1 MSRASTIS
9 PVTPPTIPGLPL
21 ASWPADAPT
30 RRGLTIAAQALGQLA
45 ALVRWAHEQTTADGQ
60 RGPVLA
66 TWAALLG
73 VSRATLATWRARD
86 PELGALPLA
95 QRGDAGRWR
104 RTGTG
109 D

>member
-1 MSRASTIS
+1 MPAVMPQGVPS
-9 PVTPPTIPGLPL
+9 VPGLPI
-21 ASWPADAPT
+21 ASWPTDAPT
-30 RRGLTIAAQALGQLA
+30 RRSLTVAAQALGPLGA
-45 ALVRWAHEQTTADGQ
+45 VVRWAHGQTTADGQ

-73 VSRATLATWRARD
+73 VTRSTLATWRARD

-104 RTGTG
+104 RTG